1 MKRITVALATIAF
14 SILAGTQAGHADE
27 ICDTVIYDSA
37 GVLGARTN
45 EVAQAA
51 ERLSNLGAEVRVR
64 TLFSFGSEKT
74 FADIQKKLEARC
86 SSWRRSDS
94 NDRRINLVTVVLI
107 PNPFADKQFGS
118 AVFYGKDWKSALDRN
133 WDPVRR
139 EIMHPHFESHDWAGG
154 IVSGLDEISQR
165 IRTHLNFPASNKE
178 APSVSSQKSPASNMS
193 IPTVLVG
200 AVALILTIALTVLF
214 LGHISDVIRC
224 KNKIKQAEIVLGQAE
239 EEMHTASQHGFRLD
253 KAAGPLRD
261 ICSEVTLA
269 KTYLAQKN
277 YRSAEMLA

>member
-1 MKRITVALATIAF
+1 M
-14 SILAGTQAGHADE
+14 
-27 ICDTVIYDSA
+27 
-37 GVLGARTN
+37 
-45 EVAQAA
+45 
-51 ERLSNLGAEVRVR
+51 
-64 TLFSFGSEKT
+64 
-74 FADIQKKLEARC
+74 
-86 SSWRRSDS
+86 
-94 NDRRINLVTVVLI
+94 
-107 PNPFADKQFGS
+107 
-118 AVFYGKDWKSALDRN
+118 
-133 WDPVRR
+133 
-139 EIMHPHFESHDWAGG
+139 
-154 IVSGLDEISQR
+154 
-165 IRTHLNFPASNKE
+165 RTHLNFPASNKE

-277 YRSAEMLA
+277 YRSAEMLAEQIISKAEEARGLIWEVCAMPVKLSRMLGGLEIRRQTLEGRIPEIRATYERMMNRYAESSVQSVHGNGRVAGNLIFRSQKLGEETLLLVSMQRQDWDQAGENVAQITGWLNEAETRLSSVIERE